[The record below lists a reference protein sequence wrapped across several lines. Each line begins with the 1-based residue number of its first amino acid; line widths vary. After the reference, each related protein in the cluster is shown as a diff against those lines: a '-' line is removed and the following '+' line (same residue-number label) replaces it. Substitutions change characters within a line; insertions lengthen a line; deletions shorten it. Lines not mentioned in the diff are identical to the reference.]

1 MRTITGITPSPRKP
15 GRFVLDVDGAEVAT
29 LSIEA
34 IERLRLGSGVPFD
47 DRLALEVER
56 EAGILDTYDRA
67 LNMLAARGRAS
78 ADLRRVL
85 IRKGEPADR
94 VTIAIERLER
104 AGFIDDASYARQ
116 FTRSKGVGG
125 GLSKRRVQQEL
136 AKRGVARDVSDEAI
150 ETVFVEEGVDEEAS
164 IERVA
169 RKKLRSLS
177 SVDDATR
184 KRRLYSF
191 LTRRGYDSDAIGRV
205 LRILLESRESS

>member
-1 MRTITGITPSPRKP
+1 M
-15 GRFVLDVDGAEVAT
+15 LDVDGAEIAT

-78 ADLRRVL
+78 ADLRRIL
-85 IRKGEPADR
+85 IRKGEPVDR
-94 VTIAIERLER
+94 VAIAIERLER
-104 AGFIDDASYARQ
+104 AGFVDDASFARQ
-116 FTRSKGVGG
+116 FTRSKAVGA
-125 GLSKRRVQQEL
+125 GLSRRRVQQEL

-191 LTRRGYDSDAIGRV
+191 LARRGYDSDAIGRV